1 METKLKR
8 PGGEIA
14 NRPLHFFWV
23 VDCSGSMAG
32 DKIDAVNHAIQ
43 ETIQPMKDAADNNPN
58 AQLYVRTLKFATG
71 ASWVTADPVRIED
84 FEWVDLSIDDY
95 AVTDM
100 GKAFE
105 MVAAQLEMP
114 PMPSRSLP
122 PVIVLLSDGY
132 PTDDWKRPLEKLLK
146 MPWGKK
152 AVKIAIAIGKNADSS
167 VLEAFTENS
176 EQVFAASNP
185 EMLVHLIKWASTI
198 ASTVSAPTTRPDE
211 KKSEPEAENGGE
223 DPDEEL
229 VDAPAPDP
237 YNLTP
242 PDIDN
247 ISREDVW

>member
-1 METKLKR
+1 METLKR

-43 ETIQPMKDAADNNPN
+43 ETIQPMRDAAASNPN
-58 AQLYVRTLKFATG
+58 AQLFVSTLKFATG
-71 ASWVTADPVRIED
+71 ASWISEEPVPVES
-84 FEWVDLSIDDY
+84 FEWLDLDIDDY

-114 PMPSRSLP
+114 PMPTRSLP
-122 PVIVLLSDGY
+122 PVIVLLSDGF
-132 PTDDWKRPLEKLLK
+132 PTDDWKRPLNKLLS

-152 AVKIAIAIGKNADSS
+152 AVKVAIAIGKGADRS
-167 VLEAFTENS
+167 VLEAFTGNRET
-176 EQVFAASNP
+176 VFDANNP
-185 EMLVHLIKWASTI
+185 ETLVHLIKWASTI
-198 ASTVSAPTTRPDE
+198 ASTVSTPSTKPEPAPEVKEEIKDPNE
-211 KKSEPEAENGGE
+211 EP
-223 DPDEEL
+223 
-229 VDAPAPDP
+229 VDVPAPDP

-242 PDIDN
+242 PASDVN
-247 ISREDVW
+247 AEDVW